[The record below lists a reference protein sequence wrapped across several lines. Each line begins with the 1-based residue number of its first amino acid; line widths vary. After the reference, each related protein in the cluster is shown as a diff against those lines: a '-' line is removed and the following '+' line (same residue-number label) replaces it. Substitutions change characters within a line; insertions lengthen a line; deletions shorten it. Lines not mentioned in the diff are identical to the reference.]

1 MIIKIVNT
9 YSVSA
14 DYLLG
19 INERETVDVSGL
31 SQEQIAHIQMIIDD
45 IRNKQLFKQKI
56 SLISYEVRLI
66 LYLLNFNSLN
76 RSMKLLILLIILKLI
91 VNHIGTHINIAAAH
105 CENEVALFC
114 VFAYI
119 VCNFFKSVKANRVWY
134 FCTEVS

>member
-1 MIIKIVNT
+1 MYWSVGMLSKRIRELRFSLGLNQVQFGQALNVTKQIISNLENDNIQPSVEMLIKIVNI

-19 INERETVDVSGL
+19 INERVTVDVSGL

-66 LYLLNFNSLN
+66 VYLLNFNS
-76 RSMKLLILLIILKLI
+76 
-91 VNHIGTHINIAAAH
+91 
-105 CENEVALFC
+105 
-114 VFAYI
+114 
-119 VCNFFKSVKANRVWY
+119 FK
-134 FCTEVS
+134 

>member
-66 LYLLNFNSLN
+66 VYLLNFNSLN
-76 RSMKLLILLIILKLI
+76 
-91 VNHIGTHINIAAAH
+91 
-105 CENEVALFC
+105 
-114 VFAYI
+114 
-119 VCNFFKSVKANRVWY
+119 
-134 FCTEVS
+134 

>member
-19 INERETVDVSGL
+19 INERETVDVSEL

-66 LYLLNFNSLN
+66 VYLLNFNSLN
-76 RSMKLLILLIILKLI
+76 
-91 VNHIGTHINIAAAH
+91 
-105 CENEVALFC
+105 
-114 VFAYI
+114 
-119 VCNFFKSVKANRVWY
+119 
-134 FCTEVS
+134 

>member
-66 LYLLNFNSLN
+66 VYLLNFNSY
-76 RSMKLLILLIILKLI
+76 K
-91 VNHIGTHINIAAAH
+91 
-105 CENEVALFC
+105 
-114 VFAYI
+114 
-119 VCNFFKSVKANRVWY
+119 
-134 FCTEVS
+134 

>member
-1 MIIKIVNT
+1 MLIKIVNT

-19 INERETVDVSGL
+19 INERETVDISRL

-66 LYLLNFNSLN
+66 VYLLNFNSL
-76 RSMKLLILLIILKLI
+76 K
-91 VNHIGTHINIAAAH
+91 
-105 CENEVALFC
+105 
-114 VFAYI
+114 
-119 VCNFFKSVKANRVWY
+119 
-134 FCTEVS
+134 

>member
-1 MIIKIVNT
+1 MLIKIGNT

-14 DYLLG
+14 DYLLS

-31 SQEQIAHIQMIIDD
+31 SQEQIAHIQMLIDD

-76 RSMKLLILLIILKLI
+76 
-91 VNHIGTHINIAAAH
+91 
-105 CENEVALFC
+105 
-114 VFAYI
+114 
-119 VCNFFKSVKANRVWY
+119 
-134 FCTEVS
+134 

>member
-19 INERETVDVSGL
+19 INKRETVDVSGL

-66 LYLLNFNSLN
+66 VYLLNFNSLN
-76 RSMKLLILLIILKLI
+76 
-91 VNHIGTHINIAAAH
+91 
-105 CENEVALFC
+105 
-114 VFAYI
+114 
-119 VCNFFKSVKANRVWY
+119 
-134 FCTEVS
+134 

>member
-1 MIIKIVNT
+1 MLIKIVNT

-19 INERETVDVSGL
+19 INKRETVDVSGL

-66 LYLLNFNSLN
+66 LYLLNFNSY
-76 RSMKLLILLIILKLI
+76 K
-91 VNHIGTHINIAAAH
+91 
-105 CENEVALFC
+105 
-114 VFAYI
+114 
-119 VCNFFKSVKANRVWY
+119 
-134 FCTEVS
+134 

>member
-1 MIIKIVNT
+1 MLIKIVNT

-19 INERETVDVSGL
+19 INERETVDISRL

-76 RSMKLLILLIILKLI
+76 
-91 VNHIGTHINIAAAH
+91 
-105 CENEVALFC
+105 
-114 VFAYI
+114 
-119 VCNFFKSVKANRVWY
+119 
-134 FCTEVS
+134 